1 MFEWLNHNAAAVQA
15 LASVFSVIATVVLL
29 RITRQYVGLT
39 QELARAAREQLRF
52 QQRTVA
58 SEAAQLLTLIDVFLG
73 SLRKFPVEKAQA
85 ETLRTVSMWKHADI
99 STFGSLAASVLGQR
113 QEVQRA
119 IQRLNWLR
127 GAAERAQS
135 SESEAGLT
143 DFPWSDWKR
152 QIDEARTALEAVR
165 GDAQSV
171 DATPMDSAETD
182 AAEPQRSVSTPSP
195 ISPDNT
201 K

>member
-1 MFEWLNHNAAAVQA
+1 MFDWLNRNAAAVQA
-15 LASVFSVIATVVLL
+15 LASVCSVIATIVLL

-39 QELARAAREQLRF
+39 QELARAAREQL
-52 QQRTVA
+52 QRTVA

-73 SLRKFPVEKAQA
+73 SLKKFPMDKAQA
-85 ETLRTVSMWKHADI
+85 EALRTVSMWKHADI

-127 GAAERAQS
+127 ATADRAQQ
-135 SESEAGLT
+135 SENDSGLE

-152 QIDEARTALEAVR
+152 QIDEARSALEAVR

-171 DATPMDSAETD
+171 EVPAGET
-182 AAEPQRSVSTPSP
+182 SS
-195 ISPDNT
+195 
-201 K
+201 